1 MSSEA
6 TLLKLNKLYYKSYE
20 RRSLLTSFMEIYKK
34 QQATYI
40 NKQLTYNFI
49 NRRNG

>member
-1 MSSEA
+1 MLLRSSSEA

-20 RRSLLTSFMEIYKK
+20 RRSILTFFMEIYKK

-40 NKQLTYNFI
+40 NKQ
-49 NRRNG
+49 